1 MVELK
6 PNQRIINFETEVQAI
21 IVEQSLNAAGF
32 TLHSYIMESIDEDFG
47 DPPEEF

>member
-1 MVELK
+1 MKLK
-6 PNQRIINFETEVQAI
+6 PNQRVITFETDIQAT
-21 IVEQSLNAAGF
+21 IVEQSLSAAGF